1 MSCKTKNVI
10 YSIICAK
17 CKKFYIGQTKNEL
30 RKRMTLH
37 RQQTST
43 EELRFMKVNKHFHEC
58 SNGKFNIFPLYKVL
72 EDKQSLRDEKEIHF
86 IRSLKPHL
94 NGQMFIAN

>member
-1 MSCKTKNVI
+1 
-10 YSIICAK
+10 
-17 CKKFYIGQTKNEL
+17 
-30 RKRMTLH
+30 MTLY
-37 RQQTST
+37 RQQRST

-94 NGQMFIAN
+94 NG